1 MDNIIKRGSRVI
13 IFILL
18 LVPQVDPDILY
29 DLSLL
34 KWLTIL
40 VLYVQISEYRLL
52 TGMDVGVFFNA
63 WISNLSL
70 NTRHD
75 NSYISYYYI
84 KIWIYDEIK
93 RNKD

>member
-1 MDNIIKRGSRVI
+1 MDNIIKGGSRVI

-63 WISNLSL
+63 
-70 NTRHD
+70 
-75 NSYISYYYI
+75 
-84 KIWIYDEIK
+84 
-93 RNKD
+93 